1 MTTFTDLN
9 FETHQF
15 HGIYADGIQAIV
27 KFPNKYG
34 ASVVKSKYSYGGK
47 AGLYE
52 LAVLDATNQICYTT
66 SITDD
71 VLGYLSESDVTE
83 ILTAIEALP
92 EAAL

>member
-9 FETHQF
+9 FETRQSH
-15 HGIYADGIQAIV
+15 GIQAIV

-83 ILTAIEALP
+83 ILAAIEALP